1 MPTSLPFLSPL
12 SLSVSCFLFLPL
24 LPLVLAAG
32 YTKYTHNKVEYD
44 LKKVAWHYAKTWFVV
59 DLISVVPV
67 NYIPLI
73 ANGGSA
79 EAVEQG
85 NKTRGLRMLR
95 FAKLLK
101 LLRLVRIKR
110 IIDRYGMREE
120 GKNAPFCGAILIHLC
135 EKHDRL
141 PRQAR
146 DKHRKS

>member
-1 MPTSLPFLSPL
+1 M
-12 SLSVSCFLFLPL
+12 
-24 LPLVLAAG
+24 
-32 YTKYTHNKVEYD
+32 
-44 LKKVAWHYAKTWFVV
+44 V

-85 NKTRGLRMLR
+85 NKTRVLRMLR

-110 IIDRYGMREE
+110 IIDRYGTREE
-120 GKNAPFCGAILIHLC
+120 EKTLPFLEPFLYIYV
-135 EKHDRL
+135 
-141 PRQAR
+141 
-146 DKHRKS
+146 

>member
-1 MPTSLPFLSPL
+1 VILFYQDKLRTKPPRDANFPSFPFP
-12 SLSVSCFLFLPL
+12 SLSVSCFLFLAL

-85 NKTRGLRMLR
+85 NKTRGLRILR

-110 IIDRYGMREE
+110 IIDRYGTREE
-120 GKNAPFCGAILIHLC
+120 EKTLPFLEPFLYIYV
-135 EKHDRL
+135 
-141 PRQAR
+141 
-146 DKHRKS
+146 